1 MTAATAIAAV
11 ASGASSAPGATDMPT
26 LGALADVVTPPAP
39 SWAPQTIGWPIAAV
53 LVAIGLIWF
62 AWRTWR
68 RYRANR
74 YRREALA
81 QLQQWA
87 AALGMPKPN
96 VAADA
101 GTAQRARALREIAA
115 LLKRVALSAWPR
127 EAVASLTGNK
137 WAAFLRASHD
147 NRGSAADTIAAL
159 VTRAEYQS
167 DESLCREW
175 DTTRAT
181 TLIKACRDWI
191 ERHHVPV

>member
-1 MTAATAIAAV
+1 MTAVAATAAPAA
-11 ASGASSAPGATDMPT
+11 DMPT
-26 LGALADVVTPPAP
+26 LGALVDIVTPPAP
-39 SWAPQTIGWPIAAV
+39 SWTPQTIGWPVAAV
-53 LVAIGLIWF
+53 LVAAGLLWF

-87 AALGMPKPN
+87 AALGEPTPN
-96 VAADA
+96 VSADIGAAK
-101 GTAQRARALREIAA
+101 RARALREIAA

-127 EAVASLTGNK
+127 EVVASLTGNA

-147 NRGSAADTIAAL
+147 NRGSAADTLAAL
-159 VTRAEYQS
+159 VSDAEYQS
-167 DESLCREW
+167 DERLCREW
-175 DTTRAT
+175 DCVRAAM
-181 TLIKACRDWI
+181 LIRACRDWI